1 MHLKEE
7 RKSKRNQ
14 EEEQEIKQ
22 KRSKRKAKGRA
33 NREFAIVTYSFLA
46 IFLALIGYITYFQVF
61 RAEDVIN
68 NPYNK
73 RQALFADSMIRGDII
88 SREGKT
94 LATTKVSSDG
104 EETRVYPYKKVFAH
118 AVGYSTNGTTGVESI
133 ANFSLLRT
141 HTFIG
146 NQLINMISGEKNR
159 GDTVVTTLSAKLQ
172 QVAYDALGSYDGAV
186 VALDPSTGEILTM
199 VSKPDYDPNRIAT
212 DYDSIIG
219 DSDSEESN
227 SVLLNRAT
235 QGSYTPGST
244 FKIFTTLEYLRE
256 KGNESDYSYQCS
268 GSVTEDGTTIHCY
281 DGEVHGKISL
291 EEAFAE
297 SCNCAYATM
306 GLGLNMNNFAALS
319 KKLLFDSE
327 LPVEYPYTKSKFSLT
342 NKSSKSSIM
351 MGSFGQ
357 DKITVSPIHL
367 ALVSSAIANDG
378 ILMDPYVVDH
388 VENDAQTVVTQTE
401 PEEYKRLLTR
411 DMAKQMQSYMEA
423 TVSYGTAKS
432 LQSDKYT
439 AAGKTGSAQVSDSS
453 DDTHSWFVGY
463 AKNESGK
470 AIAIAVIVEKQGN
483 GSRYAVPI
491 AKKVFD
497 SYFKD

>member
-1 MHLKEE
+1 
-7 RKSKRNQ
+7 
-14 EEEQEIKQ
+14 
-22 KRSKRKAKGRA
+22 
-33 NREFAIVTYSFLA
+33 
-46 IFLALIGYITYFQVF
+46 
-61 RAEDVIN
+61 
-68 NPYNK
+68 
-73 RQALFADSMIRGDII
+73 
-88 SREGKT
+88 
-94 LATTKVSSDG
+94 
-104 EETRVYPYKKVFAH
+104 
-118 AVGYSTNGTTGVESI
+118 
-133 ANFSLLRT
+133 
-141 HTFIG
+141 
-146 NQLINMISGEKNR
+146 
-159 GDTVVTTLSAKLQ
+159 
-172 QVAYDALGSYDGAV
+172 
-186 VALDPSTGEILTM
+186 
-199 VSKPDYDPNRIAT
+199 
-212 DYDSIIG
+212 
-219 DSDSEESN
+219 
-227 SVLLNRAT
+227 
-235 QGSYTPGST
+235 
-244 FKIFTTLEYLRE
+244 
-256 KGNESDYSYQCS
+256 
-268 GSVTEDGTTIHCY
+268 
-281 DGEVHGKISL
+281 
-291 EEAFAE
+291 
-297 SCNCAYATM
+297 
-306 GLGLNMNNFAALS
+306 MNNFAALS

>member
-1 MHLKEE
+1 M
-7 RKSKRNQ
+7 
-14 EEEQEIKQ
+14 
-22 KRSKRKAKGRA
+22 
-33 NREFAIVTYSFLA
+33 
-46 IFLALIGYITYFQVF
+46 GYITYFQVF
-61 RAEDVIN
+61 QAEDVIN

-73 RQALFADSMIRGDII
+73 RQALFADSMIRGDIL
-88 SREGKT
+88 SREGDT
-94 LATTKVSSDG
+94 LATTEVSASG
-104 EETRVYPYKKVFAH
+104 KETRVYPYKKVFAH

-146 NQLINMISGEKNR
+146 NQLVNMISGEKNR
-159 GDTVVTTLSAKLQ
+159 ADTVVTTLSSELQ
-172 QVAYDALGSYDGAV
+172 QVAYDALGSYEGAV
-186 VALDPSTGEILTM
+186 VALDPSTGELLTM
-199 VSKPDYDPNRIAT
+199 VSKPDYDPNKIAT
-212 DYDSIIG
+212 DYESIIG

-256 KGNESDYSYQCS
+256 NGDDKGYSYECT
-268 GSVTEDGTTIHCY
+268 GSKTEDGTTIHCY
-281 DGEVHGKISL
+281 DGEVHGKLTL

-297 SCNCAYATM
+297 SCNCAYASM
-306 GLGLNMNNFAALS
+306 GLDLNMDNFAALS
-319 KKLLFDSE
+319 KKLLFDSP

-367 ALVSSAIANDG
+367 ALVTAAIANDG
-378 ILMDPYVVDH
+378 VLMDPYVVDH
-388 VENDAQTVVTQTE
+388 VENDAGTEVTRTD
-401 PEEYKRLLTR
+401 PEEYKRLLTQSQ
-411 DMAKQMQSYMEA
+411 AKIMQSYMNA
-423 TVSYGTAKS
+423 TVSYGTAKA
-432 LQSDKYT
+432 LQSETYT
-439 AAGKTGSAQVSDSS
+439 AGGKTGSAQVSDSS

-463 AKNESGK
+463 AKNKSGRS
-470 AIAIAVIVEKQGN
+470 IAIAVIVEKQGN

-491 AKKVFD
+491 ARKVFD
-497 SYFKD
+497 TYFND